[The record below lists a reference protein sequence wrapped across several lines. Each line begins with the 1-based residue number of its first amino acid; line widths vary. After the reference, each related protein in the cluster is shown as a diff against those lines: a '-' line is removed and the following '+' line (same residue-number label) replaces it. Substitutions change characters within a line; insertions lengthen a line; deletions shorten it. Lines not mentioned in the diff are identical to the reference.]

1 MTNDWQLDLRPLR
14 YFVGV
19 AEEKSLTKAAERLH
33 IAPPALSRQMQK
45 LEAALATELFTRS
58 ARGVEL
64 TEAGEILLRRAYL
77 IFNQVHQAVHDVTSH
92 ADRPQGVVTV
102 GMPPTP
108 GEFIAPALLERIK
121 THFPEIEL
129 RFLEGFSAVLAQKL
143 ANNEIGIAVMHDPEP
158 HSEITIT
165 ELLVEHLWVV
175 GNAGSLSEP
184 SYTLA
189 EAAALPLILP
199 SRPNFLRMLI
209 DSHAERER
217 LTLNVVQ
224 RSDGVWHTKALV
236 RYGHGHTI
244 LTYGAVLSEM
254 QQGTLDAVP
263 ITDPRIE
270 WTLCVAMRR
279 DQSRKPAFQAVGEAI
294 REIVGDLV
302 SREIWK

>member
-1 MTNDWQLDLRPLR
+1 MANDWQLDLRPLR
-14 YFVGV
+14 YFVCV
-19 AEEKSLTKAAERLH
+19 AEEKSLTKAAERLNV
-33 IAPPALSRQMQK
+33 AQPALSRQMQK
-45 LEAALATELFTRS
+45 LEAGLSTELFTRS

-77 IFNQVHQAVHDVTSH
+77 IFNQIQQTVHDVT
-92 ADRPQGVVTV
+92 AEANRPHGVVTV

-108 GEFIAPALLERIK
+108 GEFIAPLLLERIK
-121 THFPEIEL
+121 TNFPDIEL
-129 RFLEGFSAVLAQKL
+129 RFLEGFSGVLEQKL
-143 ANNEIGIAVMHDPEP
+143 ANNEISIAVLHDPKP
-158 HSEITIT
+158 GSDITVA

-175 GNAGSLSEP
+175 GGAGSLDQE

-199 SRPNFLRMLI
+199 SRPNYLRMLI
-209 DSHAERER
+209 DSHAEAQN

-244 LTYGAVLSEM
+244 LTYGAVLSEL
-254 QQGTLDAVP
+254 QQHTLDAVP
-263 ITDPRIE
+263 ITDPRID

-279 DQSRKPAFQAVGEAI
+279 DQSRKPAFILVSEAI
-294 REIVGDLV
+294 REIADDLV
-302 SREIWK
+302 RQNIWK